1 LATTNDHSLTLAQ
14 AIAQFLADPTT
25 GTGYTLQTYGVG
37 LKRLLAYVAST
48 GAQAD
53 GSTAVRQAHRTGPEL
68 VEAGPELV
76 EAGPELVEGL
86 AEVQAPASLIG
97 VPFALRWISW
107 LLDDQGISERT
118 LLTYLAG
125 FSRFVRFLHN
135 RGLANLSADDVLRL
149 QTELR
154 QVRRVHRPP
163 SRQVRAP
170 SEEDV
175 AALVRAA
182 RSAGTRGAERD
193 ELRRLRNI
201 AMLEL
206 LRSSG
211 MRVGELV
218 ALRRRDQEESGRGA
232 RLSRLRVMGKGRKE
246 RWAYA
251 DADAWAAIRA
261 YLQARATLDGN
272 TGKSLGGL
280 PLFARHDK
288 GAGSAIRPLTT
299 RSVQIVIEELARQ
312 AGLEEQGISP
322 HSLRHYFATRVLRVT
337 GNLAIV
343 QDLLDHRS
351 PETTRIY
358 AEVDEAQMRT
368 AHEQAFGPSAR
379 DLAPA
384 HRGDDSG

>member
-1 LATTNDHSLTLAQ
+1 MTTTNGDSLTLAQ

-37 LKRLLAYVAST
+37 LKRLLAYVEST
-48 GAQAD
+48 GAHAD

-68 VEAGPELV
+68 DFGELSRAVED
-76 EAGPELVEGL
+76 
-86 AEVQAPASLIG
+86 QAPASLIG
-97 VPFALRWISW
+97 VPLALRWITW

-125 FSRFVRFLHN
+125 FSRFIRFLHN

-170 SEEDV
+170 SEDDV

-182 RSAGTRGAERD
+182 RSAEASSAERG
-193 ELRRLRNI
+193 ELRRLRDI

-218 ALRRRDQEESGRGA
+218 ALRRRDQEEGGRGA

-272 TGKSLGGL
+272 TGKPLGGL

-299 RSVQIVIEELARQ
+299 RSVQIIIEGLARR

-358 AEVDEAQMRT
+358 AEVDEAQMRA
-368 AHEQAFGPSAR
+368 AHEQAFGQSPRNA
-379 DLAPA
+379 APT
-384 HRGDDSG
+384 HRGDDGG

>member
-1 LATTNDHSLTLAQ
+1 LTTTNGDSLTLAQ

-37 LKRLLAYVAST
+37 LKRLLAYVEST
-48 GAQAD
+48 GAHAD

-68 VEAGPELV
+68 DFGELSRAVED
-76 EAGPELVEGL
+76 
-86 AEVQAPASLIG
+86 QAPASLIG
-97 VPFALRWISW
+97 VPLALRWITW

-125 FSRFVRFLHN
+125 FSRFIRFLHN

-170 SEEDV
+170 SEDDV

-182 RSAGTRGAERD
+182 RSAEASSAERG
-193 ELRRLRNI
+193 ELRRLRDI

-218 ALRRRDQEESGRGA
+218 ALRRRDQEEGGRGA

-272 TGKSLGGL
+272 TGKPLGGL

-299 RSVQIVIEELARQ
+299 RSVQIIIEGLARR

-358 AEVDEAQMRT
+358 AEVDEAQMRA
-368 AHEQAFGPSAR
+368 AHEQAFGQSPRNA
-379 DLAPA
+379 APT
-384 HRGDDSG
+384 HRGDDGG

>member
-1 LATTNDHSLTLAQ
+1 MTTTNGDSLTLAQ

-37 LKRLLAYVAST
+37 LKRLLAYVEST
-48 GAQAD
+48 GAHAD

-68 VEAGPELV
+68 DFGELSRAVED
-76 EAGPELVEGL
+76 
-86 AEVQAPASLIG
+86 QAPASLIG
-97 VPFALRWISW
+97 VPLALRWITW

-170 SEEDV
+170 SEDDV

-182 RSAGTRGAERD
+182 RSAEASSAERG
-193 ELRRLRNI
+193 ELRRLRDI

-218 ALRRRDQEESGRGA
+218 ALRRRDQEEGGRGA

-272 TGKSLGGL
+272 TGKPLGGL

-288 GAGSAIRPLTT
+288 GAGNAIRPLTT
-299 RSVQIVIEELARQ
+299 RSVQIIIEGLARR

-358 AEVDEAQMRT
+358 AEVDEAQMRA
-368 AHEQAFGPSAR
+368 AHEQAFGP
-379 DLAPA
+379 APRNA
-384 HRGDDSG
+384 APTHEGDDRG

>member
-1 LATTNDHSLTLAQ
+1 MATTNGDSLTLAQ

-37 LKRLLAYVAST
+37 LKRLLAYVEST
-48 GAQAD
+48 GAHAD
-53 GSTAVRQAHRTGPEL
+53 
-68 VEAGPELV
+68 
-76 EAGPELVEGL
+76 
-86 AEVQAPASLIG
+86 QAPASLIG
-97 VPFALRWISW
+97 VPLALRWITW

-170 SEEDV
+170 SEDDV

-182 RSAGTRGAERD
+182 RSAATDGAERG
-193 ELRRLRNI
+193 ELRRLRDI

-218 ALRRRDQEESGRGA
+218 ALRRRDQEEGGRGA

-272 TGKSLGGL
+272 TGKPLGGL

-299 RSVQIVIEELARQ
+299 RSVQIIIEGLARR

-358 AEVDEAQMRT
+358 AEVDEAQMRA
-368 AHEQAFGPSAR
+368 AHEQAFGP
-379 DLAPA
+379 APRNA
-384 HRGDDSG
+384 APTHEGDDRG